1 MGERKSGEKEKN
13 MQKFLGVFLWIFFF
27 LYREKHPVLPQPH
40 SEQQCVPPLCKTELG
55 IKGEPP
61 SSGGLDFSLHP

>member
-27 LYREKHPVLPQPH
+27 YIGNSILFSPSHTVSSSACHPSARQ
-40 SEQQCVPPLCKTELG
+40 SWE
-55 IKGEPP
+55 
-61 SSGGLDFSLHP
+61 